1 MSYNSEQGHY
11 SCSCTGSS
19 SPMTIIEGNE
29 ISYARDTTH
38 ERPTPKEA
46 ESLDDIEELTVVK
59 LVDGTKKVQCNH
71 CKIKL
76 SKNKDG
82 TTTHYKR
89 HLDGCVKHRLSLKG

>member
-46 ESLDDIEELTVVK
+46 ESLDDIEVATYTRRNRKKTSIVWQELPVVK
-59 LVDGTKKVQCNH
+59 LADGTKRV
-71 CKIKL
+71 I
-76 SKNKDG
+76 
-82 TTTHYKR
+82 
-89 HLDGCVKHRLSLKG
+89 